1 MKRILRIGRGVKV
14 RRARVRE
21 ICDLPLRTMDI
32 DVKTEL
38 IQALIPLGLWHVKE
52 VLEQEV
58 TALAGERYKREGM
71 SGYDRWGKQWG
82 SVYLR
87 DQKVPILV
95 PRVRNQQ
102 EGKEI
107 RLRSYERLQEPRNG
121 DGGILKQILH
131 GLSCRNYGTCA
142 EVVPEVFGLSGSTI
156 SKRYIG
162 ASTRELRR
170 LCERRLEGYNI
181 VALILDGKTFG
192 ADEMVIALGVTVQGR
207 KIPLGFVQTGTENE
221 RVGREMLEGL
231 LERGLKIEDGLL
243 CVVDGSKGLRKALY
257 EVFGNKVWVQ
267 RCQWHKRENVL
278 RYLPKGMQGSMR
290 RKLQE
295 AYEEP
300 IYEKAKE
307 KLLRIRKQLQE
318 INRSAVNSLDE
329 GFEETL
335 TLHRLGLFQEL
346 GISFKTTNCM
356 ESLMALIGQKT
367 NKVDYWR
374 NSDQKHRWL
383 AAALLDIEP
392 RLRRVKGY
400 RYLPQLRVAIQRA
413 IQTGGGNHQVKQAA

>member
-1 MKRILRIGRGVKV
+1 MKRVLRIGGGVKA
-14 RRARVRE
+14 RRARVKK
-21 ICDLPLRTMDI
+21 ILDLPGKAL
-32 DVKTEL
+32 DVDARTEL

-58 TALAGERYKREGM
+58 RALAGERYKRQGM
-71 SGYDRWGKQWG
+71 EGYDRWGKQWG

-102 EGKEI
+102 EDKEI
-107 RLRSYERLQEPRNG
+107 RLRSYERLQEPQNG
-121 DGGILKQILH
+121 DGGVLRRILH
-131 GLSCRNYGTCA
+131 GLSCRSYEACA
-142 EVVPEVFGLSGSTI
+142 EAAPEAFGLSGSTV
-156 SKRYIG
+156 SKRYIR
-162 ASTRELRR
+162 ASAKELKK
-170 LCERRLEGYNI
+170 LCERRLEGYDF
-181 VALILDGKTFG
+181 VALILDGKAFG

-231 LERGLKIEDGLL
+231 LERGLKIQDGLL
-243 CVVDGSKGLRKALY
+243 CVIDGSKGLRKAVY
-257 EVFGNKVWVQ
+257 EVFGSKVLVQ
-267 RCQWHKRENVL
+267 RCQWHKRENVIG
-278 RYLPKGMQGSMR
+278 YLPKGMQGAMR

-300 IYEKAKE
+300 TYEKAKE
-307 KLLRIRKQLQE
+307 KLLKIRRELQQ

-346 GISFKTTNCM
+346 GKSFKTTNCI
-356 ESLMALIGQKT
+356 ESLMALIAQKT
-367 NKVDYWR
+367 DKVDYWR

-383 AAALLDIEP
+383 AAALLDLEP
-392 RLRRVKGY
+392 RLRRVK
-400 RYLPQLRVAIQRA
+400 RYKHLPRLRIAIQRA
-413 IQTGGGNHQVKQAA
+413 NQSAEGTPSLREAA